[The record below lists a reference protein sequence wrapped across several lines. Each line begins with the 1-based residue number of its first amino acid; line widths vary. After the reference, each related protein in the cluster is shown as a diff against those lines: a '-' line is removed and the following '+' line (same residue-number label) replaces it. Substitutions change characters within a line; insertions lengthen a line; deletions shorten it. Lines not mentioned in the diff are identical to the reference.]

1 MKYIK
6 SYKLFE
12 SVYSIEEYFD
22 YITKGLC
29 DHNIRPVDL
38 NQVMSN
44 YELDIMDCYDSGQN
58 PKIIL
63 DQILKDLELS
73 DGGFMNIK
81 QPKSNKSI
89 IKYL

>member
-1 MKYIK
+1 LY
-6 SYKLFE
+6 LFE
-12 SVYSIEEYFD
+12 NNFLS
-22 YITKGLC
+22 
-29 DHNIRPVDL
+29 N
-38 NQVMSN
+38 NQKI
-44 YELDIMDCYDSGQN
+44 LGHLLSGQN

-63 DQILKDLELS
+63 DQILNDLELS

>member
-12 SVYSIEEYFD
+12 SVYSVEEYFD

-29 DHNIRPVDL
+29 DHNITPVDL
-38 NQVMSN
+38 KQVMSS
-44 YELDIMDCYDSGQN
+44 YEGDIMDCYDSGQN

-63 DQILKDLELS
+63 DQMLKDLELS

-81 QPKSNKSI
+81 QSVSNKSI

>member
-1 MKYIK
+1 MS
-6 SYKLFE
+6 SYE
-12 SVYSIEEYFD
+12 V
-22 YITKGLC
+22 
-29 DHNIRPVDL
+29 
-38 NQVMSN
+38 
-44 YELDIMDCYDSGQN
+44 DIMDCYDSGQN

-81 QPKSNKSI
+81 QPTSNKSI